1 MCPTSIL
8 VKFRLPNHEK
18 RMGKYPVYAIVAL
31 VFIGIIKLLQ
41 ITAFDAEQ
49 YTKNKKASFSKDI
62 FKPAENDA
70 SFDSS
75 KPMSKVDKETPS
87 PVLNRTESDS
97 LESDNFGTTEDTV
110 QNDSSFGTQSSESES
125 DFAESTSTSSYRSLE
140 ELKNIYLAPKIANLP
155 PGQLREDV
163 VIRYYRHDQD
173 GDKVYSLKEMG
184 YYIHEKEATET
195 EGLGSNVMYYGE
207 NVTVEDIQI
216 IAYTLLS
223 NGLPLKSIEPSSY
236 SWKANAIEI
245 GTDPD
250 ILESSNLTNEDIK
263 NFRK

>member
-1 MCPTSIL
+1 
-8 VKFRLPNHEK
+8 
-18 RMGKYPVYAIVAL
+18 MGKYPVYAIVAL
-31 VFIGIIKLLQ
+31 VFIGVIKLLQ
-41 ITAFDAEQ
+41 ITAFDAER

-62 FKPAENDA
+62 FKPAKNDTTYTSSQVA
-70 SFDSS
+70 EETTPPVLGRTEADSLKS
-75 KPMSKVDKETPS
+75 EDFETPEKAD
-87 PVLNRTESDS
+87 ESAKQ
-97 LESDNFGTTEDTV
+97 EAFEPSDNFDT
-110 QNDSSFGTQSSESES
+110 QPSESES
-125 DFAESTSTSSYRSLE
+125 NVANEPTTARSYSGLD

-173 GDKVYSLKEMG
+173 GDKVYSLKELG

-195 EGLGSNVMYYGE
+195 EGLGSNVMYYGA

-216 IAYTLLS
+216 VAYMLLS

-250 ILESSNLTNEDIK
+250 ILDDGNLTESDVR
-263 NFRK
+263 NFSK